1 VKTLRL
7 AMRAAGV
14 LRAHAAIA
22 FWSFVAR
29 ARLRLHGASV
39 GRRFRVRGPLRF
51 YCHPNGRI
59 RIGDDCRVQS
69 GFAGNP
75 VGGGSRMAIWVGPRG
90 RLEIGDR
97 VGLSNSTIVCMDAV
111 SIGDDVYLGGGSG
124 VYDTNFHSMDAEE
137 RSRPRNRGVRTA
149 PVAIRRRA
157 FVGGHTLVLKGVTVG
172 EEAVIGAGSVVR
184 SSVPAGEVWA
194 GNPAHRL
201 REARARRVRF
211 STRRDPEAGTEV
223 AG

>member
-1 VKTLRL
+1 VKALRL
-7 AMRAAGV
+7 A
-14 LRAHAAIA
+14 LRAVGVARTHASIA
-22 FWSFVAR
+22 FWSLVAR

-39 GRRFRVRGPLRF
+39 GRRLRVRGPLRF
-51 YCHPNGRI
+51 YCHPDGRI
-59 RIGDDCRVQS
+59 RIGDDCRIQS

-75 VGGGSRMAIWVGPRG
+75 VGGGSRMAFWVGAGG
-90 RLEIGDR
+90 RLSIGDR
-97 VGLSNSTIVCMDAV
+97 AGLSNSTIVCMDAV

-157 FVGGHTLVLKGVTVG
+157 FVGGHTLVLKGVTIG

-184 SSVPAGEVWA
+184 APVPAGEVWA

-201 REARARRVRF
+201 REARARRVR
-211 STRRDPEAGTEV
+211 SLARHDAASGTEA